1 MKKSVC
7 KKLYLN
13 LDGVLIGK
21 NSPRDINNAIS
32 LGMNDSFINT
42 YREEEHVALGKSD
55 NDIMEEFVNSV
66 YYDGIENLGL
76 EHEHPDEIDDEY
88 DDYDAEYNDDDL
100 DYLTDAA
107 HSNKMISKWSR
118 LFSKMRRLWKGT

>member
-66 YYDGIENLGL
+66 YYDGIENVEMEMSIPMKLMTNTMTTMPNIIMTIL
-76 EHEHPDEIDDEY
+76 I
-88 DDYDAEYNDDDL
+88 
-100 DYLTDAA
+100 T
-107 HSNKMISKWSR
+107 
-118 LFSKMRRLWKGT
+118 